1 MLGTGVGNW
10 SERSRPAAGISLFK
24 MDNMMAY
31 INDEQR
37 AWEATRYLLE
47 EMSPDERVQFESQ
60 LEWDGALCDELILGV
75 RLLAATRASF
85 AVPAVPPVPVK
96 SSISVPGRTAVFS
109 ALVALCLMLMA
120 VVSEVRRGYSPSV
133 LLQDAVALSDLLDG
147 SEMIPVD
154 READVEGLIDD
165 HVAMPE
171 NPDWLITALDLDEQD
186 SDVDAAPEEDEGL
199 F

>member
-1 MLGTGVGNW
+1 MVYN
-10 SERSRPAAGISLFK
+10 
-24 MDNMMAY
+24 
-31 INDEQR
+31 NDEQR
-37 AWEATRYLLE
+37 VWEATRYLLE
-47 EMSPDERVQFESQ
+47 EMSSQERVQFESQ
-60 LEWDGALCDELILGV
+60 LEWDEALCNELILGV

-120 VVSEVRRGYSPSV
+120 VVSEVSRGHSPSV

-147 SEMIPVD
+147 SEMIPAD
-154 READVEGLIDD
+154 RETDVEVLIDD

-186 SDVDAAPEEDEGL
+186 ASVDTPPEEDEGL

>member
-1 MLGTGVGNW
+1 MPRLRFSW
-10 SERSRPAAGISLFK
+10 DL
-24 MDNMMAY
+24 
-31 INDEQR
+31 DEKEHDLEHR
-37 AWEATRYLLE
+37 LATTHVLDAQALE
-47 EMSPDERVQFESQ
+47 KK
-60 LEWDGALCDELILGV
+60 ALCDELILGV

-186 SDVDAAPEEDEGL
+186 SDVDVAPEEDEGL